1 MRRLDAGLALVL
13 TLVVAPWQ
21 PGASAQQN
29 PQQDAQQR
37 LQGVRSELRSVAAER
52 RRLEGQR
59 GEASRRLRAADEIV
73 GVTQKTL
80 ERTRNDLAQ
89 ADHRL
94 AELQAERAR
103 QSGDLE
109 SRRAEL
115 LRLLRAAQAG
125 AEAAPLKALLA
136 QDRVQDAERALVLQ
150 GYLQR
155 AQVARIRV
163 LAEDIARIQSLEAQI
178 AGQRTALEQAR
189 QAQATQVELAQ
200 AARKDRAEVLTGIDR
215 QYRDRAT
222 RERAL
227 GRDAKALQAL
237 LSQLRAAAARA
248 AREQARLQAQAQAR
262 AREQARQ
269 QAEGGSTATR
279 APPPPPVQVATAPA
293 PRVGGLSWPVSGNL
307 LAGFGARMPD
317 GRRSDGVLIAAAAGT
332 RVQAVADGTV
342 VFADWM
348 TGYGMILI
356 IDHGNGYMSLYA
368 HNDGLLREAGDVV
381 RKGDAVATVGSSG
394 GQTVPAL
401 YFELRQA
408 GKPVNPTVWLSRQ

>member
-1 MRRLDAGLALVL
+1 MRRRSASLALAL
-13 TLVVAPWQ
+13 TLAAAAGG
-21 PGASAQQN
+21 PGALAQQG
-29 PQQDAQQR
+29 QQAQDAQQR
-37 LQGVRSELRSVAAER
+37 LQGVRSELRAVAAER

-59 GEASRRLRAADEIV
+59 GTASRQLRAADETV
-73 GVTQKTL
+73 GATQEAL

-89 ADHRL
+89 SDRRL
-94 AELQAERAR
+94 LELQAERAR
-103 QSGDLE
+103 HSGDLE

-115 LRLLRAAQAG
+115 LRLLRAAQVG
-125 AEAAPLKALLA
+125 ADAAPLKALLA
-136 QDRVQDAERALVLQ
+136 RDRVQGAERALILQ

-163 LAEDIARIQSLEAQI
+163 LADDIARLQTLEAQI

-189 QAQATQVELAQ
+189 QAQATQMAQAQ
-200 AARKDRAEVLTGIDR
+200 AARKGRADLLAGIDR
-215 QYRDRAT
+215 QYRDRAS

-227 GRDAKALQAL
+227 GQDAKALQTL
-237 LSQLRAAAARA
+237 LAQLRAAAAKA
-248 AREQARLQAQAQAR
+248 AREQARAR
-262 AREQARQ
+262 EREREQARLR
-269 QAEGGSTATR
+269 ADTGAAATHT
-279 APPPPPVQVATAPA
+279 PPPRVQVATAPA

-307 LAGFGARMPD
+307 LAGFGGRMPD

-342 VFADWM
+342 VYADWM

-394 GQTVPAL
+394 GQAMPAL

-408 GKPVNPTVWLSRQ
+408 GKPVNPSVWLTRQ

>member
-1 MRRLDAGLALVL
+1 MRRRSASLALAL
-13 TLVVAPWQ
+13 TLAAAAGG
-21 PGASAQQN
+21 PGALAQQG
-29 PQQDAQQR
+29 QQAQDAQQR
-37 LQGVRSELRSVAAER
+37 LQGVRSELRAVAAER

-59 GEASRRLRAADEIV
+59 GTASRQLRAADETV
-73 GVTQKTL
+73 GATQEAL

-89 ADHRL
+89 SDRRL
-94 AELQAERAR
+94 LELQAERAR
-103 QSGDLE
+103 HSGDLE

-115 LRLLRAAQAG
+115 LRLLRAAQVG
-125 AEAAPLKALLA
+125 ADAAPLKALLA
-136 QDRVQDAERALVLQ
+136 RDRVQGAERALILQ

-163 LAEDIARIQSLEAQI
+163 LADDIARLQTLEAQI

-189 QAQATQVELAQ
+189 QAQATQMAQAQ
-200 AARKDRAEVLTGIDR
+200 AARKGRADLLAGIDR
-215 QYRDRAT
+215 QYRDRAS

-227 GRDAKALQAL
+227 GQDAKALQTL
-237 LSQLRAAAARA
+237 LAQLRAAAAKA
-248 AREQARLQAQAQAR
+248 AREQARAR
-262 AREQARQ
+262 EREQARLR
-269 QAEGGSTATR
+269 ADTGAAATHT
-279 APPPPPVQVATAPA
+279 PPPRVQVATAPA

-307 LAGFGARMPD
+307 LAGFGGRMPD
-317 GRRSDGVLIAAAAGT
+317 GRRSEGVLIAAAAGT

-342 VFADWM
+342 VYADWM

-394 GQTVPAL
+394 GQAMPAL
-401 YFELRQA
+401 YFELRQS
-408 GKPVNPTVWLSRQ
+408 GKPVNPSVWLTRQ